1 MAEIPP
7 VQYTVT
13 LMPLSEWGFKVDAP
27 CNADTNENS
36 KLGVDI
42 VTAKSWLWRERRD
55 ILSLQEIDLPKGH
68 IFRQSIQQSIH

>member
-13 LMPLSEWGFKVDAP
+13 LMPLSEWVFEVDA

-36 KLGVDI
+36 QLGVDI
-42 VTAKSWLWRERRD
+42 VTAKSWLWRE
-55 ILSLQEIDLPKGH
+55 
-68 IFRQSIQQSIH
+68 